1 MSLRSVVDAIASK
14 GCQCLWQGYAKSMSC
29 LGIMR
34 LAANEPDAFMP
45 EYRLRLVAGEH
56 LCEHCQLQQALDEDE
71 RTTNAMSGP

>member
-14 GCQCLWQGYAKSMSC
+14 GCQCLWQGYAKGTTC
-29 LGIMR
+29 LQIR
-34 LAANEPDAFMP
+34 AHAARDPDAFIP